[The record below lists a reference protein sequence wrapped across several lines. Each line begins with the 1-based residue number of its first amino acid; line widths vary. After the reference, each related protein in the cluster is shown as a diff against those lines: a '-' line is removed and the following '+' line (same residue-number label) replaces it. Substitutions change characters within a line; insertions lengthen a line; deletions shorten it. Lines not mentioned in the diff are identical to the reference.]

1 MAEDTFITYSASLE
15 GPADNVATVSPNN
28 STDLAVIP
36 RALWIGGEG
45 DVRVTAK
52 GGGTETFV
60 SVPVGWFPVRA
71 VRVWATGTTATNI
84 IAVW

>member
-1 MAEDTFITYSASLE
+1 MATDTFSTYSASLE
-15 GPADNVATVSPNN
+15 GPADNIAAVTPSD
-28 STDLAVIP
+28 STDLATIP
-36 RALWIGGEG
+36 RALWIGAEG
-45 DVRVTAK
+45 NVKVTAK

-71 VRVWATGTTATNI
+71 VRVFATGTTATNI